1 MASEINS
8 EGLSMLHL
16 HFSVYMLG
24 MARTLGRFTS
34 HLTVSQMPI
43 SYMHKMSLVKYQQL
57 GSSHHV

>member
-1 MASEINS
+1 MTSEINS

-34 HLTVSQMPI
+34 HLTA
-43 SYMHKMSLVKYQQL
+43 YQL
-57 GSSHHV
+57 HA

>member
-1 MASEINS
+1 
-8 EGLSMLHL
+8 MLHL